1 MNHLKYEL
9 KPLYTN
15 QKSFYSKAQVAM
27 TKYDMDERDGVYHGG
42 TYYVLQSYDTVVAIV
57 YAHFGGMPYA
67 KKLWDGYSRTTMRHV
82 NELLMQLGF
91 PKLSARVW
99 RAMKVDEYYHPD
111 EIPAL
116 DLFTK

>member
-1 MNHLKYEL
+1 MEHSSFEL
-9 KPLYTN
+9 VPLYTN
-15 QKSFYSKAQVAM
+15 QKSFYGKARV
-27 TKYDMDERDGVYHGG
+27 GVCVDSGEG
-42 TYYVLQSYDTVVAIV
+42 YYLLRSYDTNVVSV
-57 YAHFGGMPYA
+57 YVRGRTPYV
-67 KKLWDGYSRTTMRHV
+67 KKLWNGYSRTTMRHV

-99 RAMKVDEYYHPD
+99 CAMEVGKFYHAD